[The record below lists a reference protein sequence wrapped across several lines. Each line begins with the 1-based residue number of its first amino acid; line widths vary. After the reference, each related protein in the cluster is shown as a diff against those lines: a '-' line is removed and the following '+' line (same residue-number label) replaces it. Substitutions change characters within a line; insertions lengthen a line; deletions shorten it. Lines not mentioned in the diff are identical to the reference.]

1 MAKIDGIY
9 LQNISTIEELRAAVE
24 AGFGRLVGQLNRGL
38 ITEDQDFNEHRLTNV
53 GYPADLHDA
62 VNIEFLKNMFGRMA
76 MPTSRARGGGLG
88 IFYDKATFGLAVQSN
103 LMVADDTN
111 PHYIVACNAMT
122 LVSVQA
128 KAKVAPVGADAIFRI
143 KKNGTSILSTNFT
156 IPDGSTSVTTW
167 STFDTTAFALD
178 DVITIDTLQ
187 VGSTL
192 AGGTVTIVMKF
203 KVTNAN
209 PL

>member
-1 MAKIDGIY
+1 MATIDGIY
-9 LQNISTIEELRAAVE
+9 LQNITTVEELRAAVE
-24 AGFGRLVGQLNRGL
+24 MGFGKLVGQLNRGL
-38 ITEDQDFNEHRLTNV
+38 ITEDQNFNEHRLKNV

-62 VNIEFLKNMFGRMA
+62 VNLEFLKNMFGRIA
-76 MPTSRARGGGLG
+76 LPTSKAKGGGG

-103 LMVADDTN
+103 LTVANDTN

-128 KAKVAPVGADAIFRI
+128 KAKVAPMGADAIFRI

-156 IPDGSTSVTTW
+156 IPDGSTSVVTW
-167 STFDTTAFALD
+167 STFDDTSFVLND
-178 DVITIDTLQ
+178 IITVDTLQ
-187 VGSTL
+187 KGLTIT
-192 AGGTVTIVMKF
+192 GGTVTIVMKF
-203 KVTNAN
+203 KVTNPN